1 MSLFDFMNSYS
12 TSPHLGLTTEAF
24 QPSKCAV
31 LASHWRA
38 SMLAASTSVLALS
51 LWQNDEVSLL
61 NLLSWGMAHK
71 FPLQRNHPWS
81 SNDVSTSVSHS
92 FLQLPSSF
100 FPETSLNLLPVKSKT
115 LGAGIICFGPIS
127 VCSTEPEPV
136 RLNI

>member
-1 MSLFDFMNSYS
+1 MSLFDFLNSYS
-12 TSPHLGLTTEAF
+12 TSPHLALTTEAL
-24 QPSKCAV
+24 QPSKCAI

-38 SMLAASTSVLALS
+38 SVLTASASVLALS

-71 FPLQRNHPWS
+71 FSLQRSHPWS
-81 SNDVSTSVSHS
+81 SNDVSTSASHS
-92 FLQLPSSF
+92 SLQLPSSF

-115 LGAGIICFGPIS
+115 LGAGIICFGPTS
-127 VCSTEPEPV
+127 VFSTETESV